1 MRDGKKNV
9 TLCIESDLLDWVDDN
24 IKAMRFASKSQAVNY
39 SLHTLQVQSQGV
51 SPDDPKRF
59 WTKNEQGQDTFPEII
74 PSNDLSIAMYPDY
87 PRVPMRGLNGWSSNE
102 VPSEY
107 WCYNYNKEIGKAS
120 LSIQT
125 EKGLKKFKGRIDG
138 DYTVLVFCNPYEYK
152 WTLQHNRDK
161 DSLFDEIEIRR
172 PIKTIED
179 LAGYLEDL
187 TERLQILGK
196 PAYVGRSFTT
206 S

>member
-1 MRDGKKNV
+1 MRDEKKNV
-9 TLCIESDLLDWVDDN
+9 TLSIESDLLDWVDDN
-24 IKAMRFASKSQAVNY
+24 IKTMRFASKSQAVNY
-39 SLHTLQVQSQGV
+39 ALHKLKVQSQGI
-51 SPDDPKRF
+51 SPDNPKNF
-59 WTKNEQGQDTFPEII
+59 WKENEQGQDTFPEII
-74 PSNDLSIAMYPDY
+74 SSNDLSIAMYPDY
-87 PRVPMRGLNGWSSNE
+87 PRVPMKILNGWSSNE

-125 EKGLKKFKGRIDG
+125 EKGQRKFKGRIDG
-138 DYTVLVFCNPYEYK
+138 DYTVLVFRNPYEYK
-152 WTLQHNRDK
+152 WTLQHNGGK

-187 TERLQILGK
+187 TERLQILG
-196 PAYVGRSFTT
+196 SLHT
-206 S
+206 